1 MNKKVVPIVTI
12 VLAIGLFVFVLFVQ
26 KKEHKKTTRQDLIYE
41 QSRPLS
47 VRKEELEQEL
57 ETLRKLYEKS
67 ISPKASVQVLFTD
80 LNEQV
85 YTTCYPIMKEYE
97 DTGILTVSA
106 TQLPGEEG
114 CMTKEQ
120 FQELVDAGWDV
131 YVTWQTKGDAK
142 KWWPNLQNKLTVLG
156 VRAGKTMYFPKGTYQ
171 ADADKVLLELGFTS
185 VLISKNDEESPL
197 QMQEEEGI
205 WHVGAVGMMTSKP
218 KLWLREAVAQDANVA
233 YLVGF
238 SLEEELYN
246 ENSFRSM
253 LNSLE
258 EYKATEELIVTD
270 VEDARDGF
278 RARNLGVD
286 TETEKQYQE
295 QKTALEVEL
304 ADVKKQLQEMEANY

>member
-12 VLAIGLFVFVLFVQ
+12 VLAIGLFAFVLFVQ
-26 KKEHKKTTRQDLIYE
+26 KKENKKATRQELIYE

-131 YVTWQTKGDAK
+131 YVTWQTEGDAK

-171 ADADKVLLELGFTS
+171 VDADKVLLELGFTS

-205 WHVGAVGMMTSKP
+205 WHAGAVGMMTSKP

-270 VEDARDGF
+270 VEDAREGF
-278 RARNLGVD
+278 RARDLGVD

-295 QKTALEVEL
+295 QKAALEAEL

>member
-12 VLAIGLFVFVLFVQ
+12 VLAIGLFAFVLFVQ
-26 KKEHKKTTRQDLIYE
+26 KKENKKATRQELIYE

-131 YVTWQTKGDAK
+131 YVTWQTEGDAK

-205 WHVGAVGMMTSKP
+205 WHAGAVGMMTSKP

-270 VEDARDGF
+270 VEDAREGF
-278 RARNLGVD
+278 RARDLGVD

-295 QKTALEVEL
+295 QKAALEAEL